1 MGTHRLIYIRTDG
14 NAKIASGH
22 LVRCFS
28 VALACRRLGME
39 VHFLVSDSESRLL
52 LAQLIG
58 SDADFLITQ
67 LETAAYDSLEQELPE
82 VLSLLSSQSFPS
94 SLSSGGISSGAAKPV
109 FLLDSYYV
117 TEHYLLSLRPYAQTA
132 YLDDLRLF
140 DYPADLVVN
149 YDVISE
155 DQMASY
161 KSVYTNAGQLLLG
174 ASYAPLR
181 SQFQNR
187 QTRLR
192 EKASDILVTTGGSDP
207 LHFCLRLISRISNL
221 LQTSPSLHV
230 EDLTFCADKNYHIII
245 GKMNE
250 DKEKLYRLAKEL
262 SFLTLHENV
271 QDMADLMGR
280 CDLAV
285 SAAGTTL
292 YELCALGIPTI
303 SFIIA
308 DNQLDCAG
316 AFDRVNAIPCAGDLR
331 SSADEVFQKIFHFIE
346 DTAALSDDSYSR
358 RKIMYDRMTRLVD
371 GNGAARIAHALF
383 CLCSSEKQTL

>member
-28 VALACRRLGME
+28 VALACRKIGME

-58 SDADFLITQ
+58 SDTDFTITR
-67 LETAAYDSLEQELPE
+67 LETASYDSLEQELPE
-82 VLSLLSSQSFPS
+82 VLSILSSRSFPS
-94 SLSSGGISSGAAKPV
+94 SLPSAGTSSGAAQPV

-140 DYPADLVVN
+140 DYPADLVIN
-149 YDVISE
+149 YDVIPN

-161 KSVYTNAGQLLLG
+161 KSAYTNAGQLLLG

-187 QTRLR
+187 QTHLR
-192 EKASDILVTTGGSDP
+192 EKPSHILVTTGGSDP
-207 LHFCLRLISRISNL
+207 LHFCLRLISRISDF
-221 LQTSPSLHV
+221 LQTSLSPHA
-230 EDLTFCADKNYHIII
+230 ENLTFCADRNFHIVI

-250 DKEKLYRLAKEL
+250 DKEMLYRLAKEL
-262 SFLTLHENV
+262 PFLILHENV
-271 QDMADLMGR
+271 QDMADLMTK

-331 SSADEVFQKIFHFIE
+331 ISADEVFQKIFQFIE
-346 DTAALSDDSYSR
+346 DTAALSGDSYAR
-358 RKIMYDRMTRLVD
+358 RKVMHDRMTGLVD

-383 CLCSSEKQTL
+383 CLCSSKEQTL

>member
-28 VALACRRLGME
+28 VALACRKLGME
-39 VHFLVSDSESRLL
+39 VHFLVSDSESCLL
-52 LAQLIG
+52 LAQLMG
-58 SDADFLITQ
+58 SDTDFSITQ
-67 LETAAYDSLEQELPE
+67 LETASYDSLEQELPE
-82 VLSLLSSQSFPS
+82 VLSILSSHNFDS
-94 SLSSGGISSGAAKPV
+94 SLPSGRTSSGARKPV

-117 TEHYLLSLRPYAQTA
+117 TEHYLLSLWSYAQTA

-140 DYPADLVVN
+140 DYPADLVIN
-149 YDVISE
+149 YDVIPE

-161 KSVYTNAGQLLLG
+161 KTSYANAGQLLLG

-187 QTRLR
+187 QTHLR

-207 LHFCLRLISRISNL
+207 LHFCLRLVSQIADL
-221 LQTSPSLHV
+221 LQTSNSS
-230 EDLTFCADKNYHIII
+230 CAQNHMLCAGKNFHIVI

-250 DKEKLYRLAKEL
+250 DKENLYRLAKEL
-262 SFLTLHENV
+262 PFLTLHENV
-271 QDMADLMGR
+271 QDMADLMSK

-303 SFIIA
+303 SFIIS

-316 AFDRVNAIPCAGDLR
+316 AFDRANAIPCAGDLR
-331 SSADEVFQKIFHFIE
+331 VSADEVFQKIFQFIE
-346 DTAALSDDSYSR
+346 DTAALSGDSCAK
-358 RKIMYDRMTRLVD
+358 RKAMHHRMTGLVD